1 MFHISLNYTHIHHKV
16 KKIISYK
23 VLWYE
28 CVRDKTIKHSILLFE
43 SDKNVIGSVKTNIS

>member
-1 MFHISLNYTHIHHKV
+1 MHIHHKV
-16 KKIISYK
+16 KNKIISYK